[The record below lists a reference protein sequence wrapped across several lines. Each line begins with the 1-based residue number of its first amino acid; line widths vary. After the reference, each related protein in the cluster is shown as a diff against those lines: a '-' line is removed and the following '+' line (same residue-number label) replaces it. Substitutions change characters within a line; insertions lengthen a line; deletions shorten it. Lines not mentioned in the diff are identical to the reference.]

1 MQIRQNSSFIL
12 WFCFAFYL
20 LFSFKYYEFDER
32 ANPKKKVFQSQLC
45 IAACLSSASESDL
58 NK

>member
-12 WFCFAFYL
+12 WFCFLSF
-20 LFSFKYYEFDER
+20 FFKYYEFDEH
-32 ANPKKKVFQSQLC
+32 ANPKKKFFK
-45 IAACLSSASESDL
+45 INYASGAPRSDL

>member
-45 IAACLSSASESDL
+45 IAACL
-58 NK
+58 